1 MPKKK
6 GELYNLLIIFQAE
19 EVLIIIRNVKIIMPS
34 SASQHPFHSSKCA
47 PLSRALLAMLAVSLE
62 PDNTSL
68 KSLITLKSLKTE
80 RVNLFG
86 AERNLAG
93 GCLAGG

>member
-1 MPKKK
+1 M
-6 GELYNLLIIFQAE
+6 
-19 EVLIIIRNVKIIMPS
+19 LIIIRNVKIIMPS

-47 PLSRALLAMLAVSLE
+47 PLSRALLAMPAVSQE

-68 KSLITLKSLKTE
+68 KSLMTLKSLKTE

-93 GCLAGG
+93 VCLAGC